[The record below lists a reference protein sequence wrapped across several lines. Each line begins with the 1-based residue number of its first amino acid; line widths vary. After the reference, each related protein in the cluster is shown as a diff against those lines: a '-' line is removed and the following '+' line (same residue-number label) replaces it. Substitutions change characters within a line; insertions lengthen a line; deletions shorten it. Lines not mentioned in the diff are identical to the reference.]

1 MEYSLQQINKL
12 ANYKNLDV
20 NTFVETL
27 NLIGLEVDE
36 IFIDKLEEKSTIN
49 DIRIE
54 IKIPANREDLLSE
67 MIFIEELATVFLLN
81 LYETWKNLKKEYF
94 FLLKK
99 NYFQYSSYSIN
110 LIDSEFQD
118 ILTYAIKI
126 NSYDTVEVPKWISK
140 KLNKVDL
147 KANNLIESL
156 IELTIF
162 EWGQNYNSL
171 FDNNNKLII
180 KRSQTDD
187 FILINNDKYFIPKGS
202 ILLKNSEDKILSILG
217 LINHN
222 IVTKSFVLEASFYNI
237 EKNILELND
246 INTKLSFRYLRK
258 CFLNNFKYS
267 FQRLLTLIEIIS
279 NGVIDKK
286 IYKTTNRNFDLNHY
300 KLLKVNKNIFQ
311 KILNI
316 PNYDNNI
323 LTRANIKLVCSTL
336 NELYFRIPYYRT
348 DLTREIDLI
357 EEYTRFIGYKNFK
370 EILPQS
376 YISNFPSKNSYINFI
391 KQFFILNNFNEV
403 FTNSLIS
410 ELKIEESTIF
420 LKNPLNKDLSILR
433 SSLIPN
439 LLDIFLKNIQF
450 VSNYSK
456 FFEIGRIYK
465 QNDSKI
471 VEEEYLSLIFPI
483 ENELNSKL
491 TWFKAKGFIE
501 YFLSF
506 FGNKNFIFEKS
517 DVTKNYYH
525 PKKTIIVQENKKI
538 IGIFGEIHPK
548 YRKMYS
554 LKQNIYLFE
563 LNLNSVNSKNLES
576 NLKISKEYS
585 KYPSITK
592 DLSLTIS
599 KNINFSELRELIRNS
614 LEDLKHFEFF
624 DIYPDENS
632 FENISIGIRLEFQSY
647 TKTLLTDEI
656 ELKINNL
663 LILLKN
669 NYKINLKF

>member
-12 ANYKNLDV
+12 ANYKNLDL

-27 NLIGLEVDE
+27 NLIGLEIDG
-36 IFIDKLEEKSTIN
+36 IFIEKLEEKNTIS

-67 MIFIEELATVFLLN
+67 MIFIEELATIFLLH
-81 LYETWKNLKKEYF
+81 LYETWKHLKKEYF

-99 NYFQYSSYSIN
+99 NYFQYSNYSIN

-118 ILTYAIKI
+118 LLTYAIKI
-126 NSYDTVEVPKWISK
+126 NSYDTIEVPKWISK
-140 KLNKVDL
+140 KLNKVDS

-171 FDNNNKLII
+171 FDNNNELII
-180 KRSQTDD
+180 KRSQNDD

-222 IVTKSFVLEASFYNI
+222 TVTKSFILEASFYNI
-237 EKNILELND
+237 EKNILKLND

-258 CFLNNFKYS
+258 SFLNNFKYS

-279 NGVIDKK
+279 NGTIDKK
-286 IYKTTNRNFDLNHY
+286 IYKTTNGNFDLNHY
-300 KLLKVNKNIFQ
+300 NLLKVNKNIFQ

-323 LTRANIKLVCSTL
+323 LTKANIKLVCSTL

-376 YISNFPSKNSYINFI
+376 YISNFLNKNNYIKFI

-465 QNDSKI
+465 QNDNKI
-471 VEEEYLSLIFPI
+471 VEEEYLSFVFPI
-483 ENELNSKL
+483 ENELNNKL

-506 FGNKNFIFEKS
+506 FGNKNFIFEKN
-517 DVTKNYYH
+517 DLIKNYYH
-525 PKKTIIVQENKKI
+525 PKKTIIIRENKKI
-538 IGIFGEIHPK
+538 VGIFGEIHPK
-548 YRKMYS
+548 YKKMYS
-554 LKQNIYLFE
+554 LKHNIYLFE

-599 KNINFSELRELIRNS
+599 KNINFSELRNLILHS

-624 DIYPDENS
+624 DIYSDENS

-656 ELKINNL
+656 ELKINKL
-663 LILLKN
+663 LILLEN